1 MKYKIS
7 AITHVGNYRHINEDA
22 ILIGKTLI
30 NGVSINDPILFELE
44 GKHIVAVA
52 DGMGGH
58 PAGHIASEIVLYY
71 LRENFYEKGME
82 EIDSLIHYVKK
93 ALDENIILHPE
104 RKGMGTT
111 LSFVILGEDT
121 VKIGH
126 VGDSRIYVIDDTIK
140 LLTKDFTEA
149 WSLYEEGKI
158 GYDEIRRYPLR
169 SMLTSAL
176 IGDGEDYTPEF
187 LSEELKANRGSYILL
202 CTDGLWENF
211 KDEEILNIVKNKDIK
226 ESASILLRN
235 ALERGG
241 YDNISFIIVH
251 LV

>member
-30 NGVSINDPILFELE
+30 NGVSLREPLLYGLE
-44 GKHIVAVA
+44 GRNIVAVA

-58 PAGHIASEIVLYY
+58 HAGHIASEIALYY
-71 LRENFYEKGME
+71 LRENFYEKGVE
-82 EIDSLIHYVKK
+82 EIDSLIYSLKK

-140 LLTKDFTEA
+140 LLTRDFTEA

-187 LSEELKANRGSYILL
+187 LKGEFKAKEGSYLLL
-202 CTDGLWENF
+202 CTDGFWEHF
-211 KDEEILNIVKNKDIK
+211 TDEEILNIVQKGGIK
-226 ESASILLRN
+226 ESASILLAN